1 MGLASG
7 HCGLE
12 HAGDPNPGNGFA
24 DFDYAGAPG
33 GQNINTLLSAPLSGC
48 DRGPTQARTL
58 GRDVP

>member
-33 GQNINTLLSAPLSGC
+33 GQNINTLLKPS
-48 DRGPTQARTL
+48 
-58 GRDVP
+58 

>member
-33 GQNINTLLSAPLSGC
+33 GQNINTLLDGSEPGGRSRGHHLSPLSC
-48 DRGPTQARTL
+48 
-58 GRDVP
+58 

>member
-33 GQNINTLLSAPLSGC
+33 GQNINTLLGERCRQIAVQSRRL
-48 DRGPTQARTL
+48 
-58 GRDVP
+58 